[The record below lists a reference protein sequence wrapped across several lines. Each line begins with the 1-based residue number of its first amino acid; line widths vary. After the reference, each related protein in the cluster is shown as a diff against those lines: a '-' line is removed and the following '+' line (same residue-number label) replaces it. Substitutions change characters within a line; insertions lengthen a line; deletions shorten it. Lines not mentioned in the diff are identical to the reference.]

1 MAIQLKNLLLVTI
14 FTLFNI
20 YLLNAQTPPTEGDW
34 EVITELTDEFEEGID
49 NTKWLTR
56 DPKWDGRFPSY
67 FESSNISVED
77 GLLQLTCRE
86 INDQDKPPYSSEGAY
101 THATA
106 AFKSRI
112 KIKYGYFEIEAKAS
126 DSKYWNSFWFY
137 DYTKTDWTEIGVFEI
152 VSDKNY
158 LVRTAHLWYA
168 RPDYEGTPEDHIK
181 RQQEV
186 APWITGWDY
195 YDGFFAEYHVYG
207 LDWNKDRITWYVDG
221 EAVFSAKNQF
231 WHQELYMIIDAGIN
245 MAWPGLPDSTEEVF
259 QIKYIR
265 SWRKKAPVSSTTN
278 SLKIDESKIYP
289 NPGTGVFNLNYSS
302 AYNGEVDI
310 NVFTIDGKIIDKLKL
325 QKNETEFLYQ
335 IDLTTQD
342 MGVYL
347 IQFTA
352 GEYHTN
358 HRIIKRL

>member
-14 FTLFNI
+14 FTLFTV
-20 YLLNAQTPPTEGDW
+20 YLLNAQTPPIEGDW

-86 INDQDKPPYSSEGAY
+86 INKQDKPPYSSEGSY
-101 THATA
+101 THAAA

-126 DSKYWNSFWFY
+126 DSKYWNAFWLY
-137 DYTKTDWTEIGVFEI
+137 DYTKTDWTEIDVFEI
-152 VSDKNY
+152 VAEKNY
-158 LVRTAHLWYA
+158 LVRTAHLFYA
-168 RPDYEGTPEDHIK
+168 RPDYEGTIDKHIK
-181 RQQEV
+181 RQEEE
-186 APWITGWDY
+186 Y
-195 YDGFFAEYHVYG
+195 YPAGFLSSYHVYG

-231 WHQELYMIIDAGIN
+231 WHQELYVIFDAEIN

-265 SWRKKAPVSSTTN
+265 SWRKKAPVSSIIN

-302 AYNGEVDI
+302 FYNGEVDI
-310 NVFTIDGKIIDKLKL
+310 NVLTIDGKIIDKLKI
-325 QKNETEFLYQ
+325 QKSETDFSYQ

-342 MGVYL
+342 IGVYL

-352 GEYHTN
+352 GEYHSN
-358 HRIIKRL
+358 YRIIKK